1 MDVPLYTYTT
11 FIFIGAGAST
21 FGITE
26 FGSTSTKERSKISVE
41 KRNDIVKPNISPN
54 KQGNSTSS
62 NDSPPVS
69 VTPKTTPPATST
81 NATSKKADEKKP
93 EGQEPKVNILQV
105 GIIQIL

>member
-62 NDSPPVS
+62 NDSPSVS
-69 VTPKTTPPATST
+69 ASVTTPPATST
-81 NATSKKADEKKP
+81 NATSEKADQKKP